1 MDFQLK
7 LKLTFNG
14 KNHKD
19 LDFQSTKSLDTL
31 IIRLINTQKR
41 VKHCCIW
48 QEKRSISIKTRKL
61 SRKNSKNGGKLD
73 KTSYFHQNY
82 KRLPKN

>member
-19 LDFQSTKSLDTL
+19 LDFQSTKSTKSLDTL

-41 VKHCCIW
+41 VKHCCNW

-61 SRKNSKNGGKLD
+61 CGKNSNNGGKLD
-73 KTSYFHQNY
+73 KTSYST
-82 KRLPKN
+82 